1 MKIKVYA
8 SLSPE
13 MMFEKGK
20 KAGLSDEAADYFRH
34 FEEIEIELHVD
45 AENGAVCGA
54 EITQKF

>member
-8 SLSPE
+8 RLDKDI
-13 MMFEKGK
+13 MYGKGK
-20 KAGLSDEAADYFRH
+20 AAGLSEEAANYFRY